1 MRSGEYAK
9 QLIFTC
15 KLRFIAE
22 ETAAENGL
30 TDSPTWIID
39 PIDGTN
45 NYVHGIP
52 FIGISIGFVLRK
64 TIAIGIVYNPLMSE
78 LYRGRKG
85 NGAFLNDKLISCSHA
100 ETVCVGGIVRSTDF
114 YINFVCSQLDDAVYA
129 HEVSFARVER
139 VRHKNLKRICKFSAL
154 TQG

>member
-1 MRSGEYAK
+1 MRSGEYTN
-9 QLIFTC
+9 QLIFSC
-15 KLRFIAE
+15 KRRFIAE

-64 TIAIGIVYNPLMSE
+64 IIAIGIVYNPLMNE

-85 NGAFLNDKLISCSHA
+85 NGAFLNDKPISCSQT
-100 ETVCVGGIVRSTDF
+100 ETVCLDPVSFAYGFHNI
-114 YINFVCSQLDDAVYA
+114 IFVCSWTMPFMRTKCLLPESKAY
-129 HEVSFARVER
+129 ET
-139 VRHKNLKRICKFSAL
+139 RI
-154 TQG
+154 